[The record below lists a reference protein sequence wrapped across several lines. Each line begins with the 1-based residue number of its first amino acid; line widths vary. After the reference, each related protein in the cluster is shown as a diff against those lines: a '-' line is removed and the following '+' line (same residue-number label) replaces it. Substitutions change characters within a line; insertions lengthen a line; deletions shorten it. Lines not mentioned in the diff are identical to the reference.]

1 MKSLLLIVLGFSLG
15 LALPASA
22 ELADGVETSAEPA
35 MGVTIH
41 GSDEAAV
48 GLYLM
53 PWGEEPM
60 SDLDRPPQLIDEGPQ
75 TVNAE
80 EFQRYAEWYQAHRSY
95 RYWRLQ
101 RNNW

>member
-1 MKSLLLIVLGFSLG
+1 MKAILFFTLV
-15 LALPASA
+15 LALPAVA
-22 ELADGVETSAEPA
+22 EENASNGASEQQ

-41 GSDEAAV
+41 GDDESAV

-60 SDLDRPPQLIDEGPQ
+60 SDIDRPPQLIDEGPRPI
-75 TVNAE
+75 NAA
-80 EFQRYAEWYQAHRSY
+80 EFQRYAEWYQAHRAY

-101 RNNW
+101 SNN

>member
-1 MKSLLLIVLGFSLG
+1 MRSLLFIAPTIAMT
-15 LALPASA
+15 LALQVSA
-22 ELADGVETSAEPA
+22 ELAVGTASSTEPA

-41 GSDEAAV
+41 GTDEAAV

-53 PWGEEPM
+53 PWGEEPV

-75 TVNAE
+75 VINAE
-80 EFQRYAEWYQAHRSY
+80 EFQRYAEWYQARRSY